1 MERVRRADG
10 YRTELLDDEVLLYNP
25 AQTRVIALNETAALV
40 WQLCDGTRTRAEI
53 VALIGEAYPEADAVA
68 ADVDNLLATLRG
80 AGAVEP
86 A

>member
-25 AQTRVIALNETAALV
+25 AQTRVIALNATAALV
-40 WQLCDGTRTRAEI
+40 WQLCDGTRSSAEI
-53 VALIGEAYPEADAVA
+53 VALIGEAYPEADAVV
-68 ADVDNLLATLRG
+68 ADVDELLATLRG

>member
-1 MERVRRADG
+1 VEGVRRADG

-25 AQTRVIALNETAALV
+25 AQTRVIALNATAALV
-40 WQLCDGTRTRAEI
+40 WQLCDGTRSSAEI
-53 VALIGEAYPEADAVA
+53 VALIGEAYPEADAVV
-68 ADVDNLLATLRG
+68 ADVDELLATLRG